1 MKVAALQM
9 DVLARDVEE
18 NIRRADQLIDAH
30 GGAELYVLPEM
41 FSTGF
46 DMEPDLCAEPVGGRS
61 LQWMTAKARATGA
74 ALCGSVATAVEL
86 FTFTNRMYFVTPE
99 GDITIYD
106 KRHLF
111 SYSGED
117 RHYSAGNRRVV
128 ATYKGVRFLLE
139 VCYDLRFPVWSR
151 CRDDYD
157 AIIYAANWPSK
168 RRNAWDTL
176 LRARA
181 VENQAW
187 VIGANRVGE
196 DQLDCVYDGG
206 SAIIDA
212 YGRTA
217 AQAADGAETVVM
229 ADIDMQKLCDYR
241 TKFPSLG
248 DSDEFVIGQK
258 ANTDNGQ
265 LIFDN

>member
-1 MKVAALQM
+1 MKVAVLQM
-9 DVLARDVEE
+9 NMAARDVHE
-18 NIRRADQLIDAH
+18 NIRRADALIDAH
-30 GGAELYVLPEM
+30 PGAELYVLPEM

-46 DMEPDLCAEPVGGRS
+46 DMEPDQCAEPVGGPS
-61 LQWMTAKARATGA
+61 LQWMTNKARETGA
-74 ALCGSVATAVEL
+74 AICGSVATAVEL

-99 GDITIYD
+99 GDVTIYD

-117 RHYSAGNRRVV
+117 QHYAAGDERVV

-151 CRDDYD
+151 CCDDYD
-157 AIIYAANWPSK
+157 VIIYVANWPTK

-181 VENQAW
+181 IENQAW
-187 VIGANRVGE
+187 VVGANRVGE
-196 DQLDCVYDGG
+196 DQLECVYNGG
-206 SAIIDA
+206 SVVIDA

-217 AQAADGAETVVM
+217 CEAPDDEETVAM
-229 ADIDMQKLCDYR
+229 ADIDMQKLAEYR
-241 TKFPSLG
+241 AKFPSLR
-248 DSDEFVIGQK
+248 DSDSFEIVH
-258 ANTDNGQ
+258 NS
-265 LIFDN
+265 